1 VRVGV
6 EDVMLMAGTAGL
18 QAIDLLHCA
27 ADLGAQGVHFST
39 ISSFPGRDA
48 ASVGEIARAARS
60 MNLYVEVG
68 MGTCNPASNLH
79 APGDAGRDIREILH
93 EMIAVAAGAGSGVLR
108 TFVGWTEER
117 RLPSPAWP
125 QQLAQA
131 AEVLAEAAPVARD
144 AGVVI
149 CVENHMDLTT
159 SELRSLIRQV
169 GSPAVGVCFD
179 SANPLMFCEDPVEA
193 CRMLAPF
200 IHCTHIKDAV
210 LTGSV
215 DGPRCAA
222 APLGMGVVDL
232 KEIVRILRDMS
243 PCTRLSI
250 EDHGGVFEVHPPS
263 EDISAALDLRRI
275 NPNKLEAWISKGNHL
290 LDRGKFPALP
300 EMFDNNAQ
308 TAIAER
314 RCRSITFLKNLIRE

>member
-1 VRVGV
+1 VRVGA
-6 EDVMLMAGTAGL
+6 EDMMLMAGTVGL
-18 QAIDLLHCA
+18 KAIDLLHCA
-27 ADLGAQGVHFST
+27 ANLGAQGVHFST

-68 MGTCNPASNLH
+68 MGTCNSASNLH
-79 APGDAGRDIREILH
+79 APGDAGRNIREILH
-93 EMIAVAAGAGSGVLR
+93 EMIAVAAAAGSGVLR
-108 TFVGWTEER
+108 TFVGWVEER

-125 QQLAQA
+125 EQLAQV
-131 AEVLAEAAPVARD
+131 AEALADAAPVARD

-159 SELRSLIRQV
+159 SELLSLIHQV

-193 CRMLAPF
+193 CRVLAPF
-200 IHCTHIKDAV
+200 VHCTHIKDAA
-210 LTGSV
+210 LTGSLNA
-215 DGPRCAA
+215 PRYVA
-222 APLGMGVVDL
+222 APLGMGVLDL
-232 KEIVRILRDMS
+232 KEIVRILRATS
-243 PCTRLSI
+243 PCMRLSI
-250 EDHGGVFEVHPPS
+250 EDHGGIFEAHPPS

-275 NPNKLEAWISKGNHL
+275 NPNKLNVWISKGNHL
-290 LDRGKFPALP
+290 LDRGEFPALP

-314 RCRSITFLKNLIRE
+314 RCRSITFLKNLVRE